1 MNVQR
6 TLLTKMIAGRG
17 LFSQQRAFSSVAYN
31 VKSKFEAAY
40 AEKLDNLKKVTTA
53 G

>member
-1 MNVQR
+1 
-6 TLLTKMIAGRG
+6 MIAGRG

-40 AEKLDNLKKVTTA
+40 AEKTANLGKVGAA
-53 G
+53 GP

>member
-1 MNVQR
+1 MNAQR

-31 VKSKFEAAY
+31 AKSKFEAAY
-40 AEKLDNLKKVTTA
+40 AEKMDTISKIHA
-53 G
+53 PP

>member
-6 TLLTKMIAGRG
+6 TLLTKMIGGRG

-31 VKSKFEAAY
+31 VKDKFEAAY
-40 AEKLDNLKKVTTA
+40 AEKMAVIEKVHA
-53 G
+53 PP

>member
-31 VKSKFEAAY
+31 VKGKFEAAY
-40 AEKLDNLKKVTTA
+40 AEKIGNLEKVHQA

>member
-1 MNVQR
+1 MNVQK

-40 AEKLDNLKKVTTA
+40 AEKVAALEKA
-53 G
+53 HAPP

>member
-17 LFSQQRAFSSVAYN
+17 LFSQQRAFSSVANN
-31 VKSKFEAAY
+31 VKDKFEAAY
-40 AEKLDNLKKVTTA
+40 NDKLGNIEKVHAA

>member
-17 LFSQQRAFSSVAYN
+17 LFSQQRAFSSLAYN

-40 AEKLDNLKKVTTA
+40 AEKLDNLSKVTSA

>member
-17 LFSQQRAFSSVAYN
+17 LNSQQRAFSSVAYN
-31 VKSKFEAAY
+31 VRSKFEAAY
-40 AEKLDNLKKVTTA
+40 TEKVAALEKVHA
-53 G
+53 AP

>member
-17 LFSQQRAFSSVAYN
+17 LLNQQRAFSSVAYN

-40 AEKLDNLKKVTTA
+40 VEKMATLNKVKTA

>member
-40 AEKLDNLKKVTTA
+40 AEKVANLEKA
-53 G
+53 HAPP

>member
-6 TLLTKMIAGRG
+6 TLLTKMLAGKG
-17 LFSQQRAFSSVAYN
+17 LFQQQRAFSSVAYN

-40 AEKLDNLKKVTTA
+40 TEKMASLGNVTTK